1 MLRFLYIVLLLAFVA
16 VSVLAQESRIP
27 QRTPIDIARK
37 QTEMLI
43 RELDI
48 HDSLMRDTLYKMHLK
63 YARLQFHSTS
73 RDEAGKTLQL
83 LFEELK
89 NILTTEQYERFVNR
103 LHDGQPRAP
112 KHTFNWL
119 APPQRQH
126 QHATP
131 SSVSEALDTQLLQPS
146 HLSKAPQ

>member
-1 MLRFLYIVLLLAFVA
+1 MLRFLYIVVLLAFVA

-73 RDEAGKTLQL
+73 RDEAGKTLQF

-89 NILTTEQYERFVNR
+89 NILTSALSIAYMM
-103 LHDGQPRAP
+103 
-112 KHTFNWL
+112 
-119 APPQRQH
+119 
-126 QHATP
+126 
-131 SSVSEALDTQLLQPS
+131 VSPE
-146 HLSKAPQ
+146 HLNIHSIG